1 MEGMNNEQ
9 QINFKKIPVNNSFG
23 AAYEFS
29 GPENGQITIANDLAN
44 LAANVKTVCCILQT
58 KHGRFACEF
67 KANED
72 ILENNPND
80 ALNWFVDNTV
90 KNYIKALLNATP
102 ANTIEAKAG
111 H

>member
-9 QINFKKIPVNNSFG
+9 QINFKKIPVNNSFR

-29 GPENGQITIANDLAN
+29 GVENGQIIIANDLAH
-44 LAANVKTVCCILQT
+44 LPAKVKTVCCILQT
-58 KHGRFACEF
+58 KHGMFTCEF
-67 KANED
+67 KATEE
-72 ILENNPND
+72 IFENNLND

-90 KNYIKALLNATP
+90 KKYIKALLNATP
-102 ANTIEAKAG
+102 PNTIKAKAG